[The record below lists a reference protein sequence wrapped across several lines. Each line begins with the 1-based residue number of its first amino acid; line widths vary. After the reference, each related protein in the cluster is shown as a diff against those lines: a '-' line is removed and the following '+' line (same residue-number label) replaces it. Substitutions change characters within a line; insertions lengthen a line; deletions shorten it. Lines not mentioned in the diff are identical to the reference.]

1 MDDKHG
7 LLELFEAFKQL
18 KVLVVGDVMIDAYIY
33 GDVNRI
39 SPEAPIPVL
48 DVTHKKNCLG
58 GAANV
63 ALNIESLGATAHL
76 FAVAGKDS
84 HCETLLRLLEENG
97 LWSEGLCHSSNRRTT
112 VKSRI
117 ISNAQHLLRFDE
129 EDKHALNES
138 EEQALLDR
146 IKAHISDYDAVVF
159 EDYDKGC
166 LNQRVIEEVIGL
178 ATRHGIPTLVDPKKD
193 NFMDYIGVTLF
204 KPNLK
209 ELSEGL
215 KRKVLPEHIEEA
227 TSELMTRLKFQQA
240 LVTLSQHGVFYK
252 NAEDQ
257 GTIPAHVRNIAN
269 VSGAGDTV
277 IAVAALCLAAG
288 ASTKEIAQLA
298 NLAGG
303 IVCESPGIVPID
315 RDRLIAEI
323 EQNL

>member
-1 MDDKHG
+1 MDDKHA

-18 KVLVVGDVMIDAYIY
+18 KVLVVGDVMVDAYIY

-48 DVTHKKNCLG
+48 DVSHKENCLG

-63 ALNIESLGATAHL
+63 ALNIQSLGATAHL
-76 FAVAGKDS
+76 FAVTGDDS
-84 HCETLLRLLEENG
+84 HKDTLLRLLEKNN
-97 LWSEGLCHSSNRRTT
+97 LWTKGICPSSHRRTT
-112 VKSRI
+112 VKSRV
-117 ISNAQHLLRFDE
+117 ISNAQHLVRFDE
-129 EDKHALNES
+129 EDKHVLNAS

-146 IKAHISDYDAVVF
+146 IKLHISDFDAVVF

-166 LNQRVIEEVIGL
+166 LNRRVIDEVIGL
-178 ATRHGIPTLVDPKKD
+178 ATQHGIPTLVDPKKD

-215 KRKVLPEHIEEA
+215 KRKVQPEHIDEA
-227 TSELMTRLKFQQA
+227 TEELMAHLKFKQA

-252 NAEDQ
+252 NTEDQ
-257 GTIPAHVRNIAN
+257 GIIPAHVRNIAN

-288 ASTKEIAQLA
+288 ASTKAIAQLA

-315 RDRLIAEI
+315 RDRLMAEV
-323 EQNL
+323 QAL